1 MRRIGYQSLHH
12 TECLPAPPFA
22 RLKLIIIQFWK
33 VNEILRATGKY
44 PTKMLQRDFCYVP
57 FPESI
62 MYTDIVCFLASRK
75 HSGGVFYLSL
85 LCYYVS
91 VYSCVHFWRWKEMHQ
106 AKRSF
111 IVSTKIVT
119 HAEENKFEKFRIV
132 RSISVNK
139 TCCMML
145 HDDTATVNISKMASI
160 KQSANSTGDIQKET
174 LCTFA
179 Q

>member
-1 MRRIGYQSLHH
+1 MFAR
-12 TECLPAPPFA
+12 PPFA

-44 PTKMLQRDFCYVP
+44 PAKMLQRDFCYVP
-57 FPESI
+57 FLESI
-62 MYTDIVCFLASRK
+62 MCTDIVCFLASRK
-75 HSGGVFYLSL
+75 HSGGVLFIFIVL
-85 LCYYVS
+85 LYVS
-91 VYSCVHFWRWKEMHQ
+91 VYFCVHFWRWKEMHQ

-145 HDDTATVNISKMASI
+145 HDDTSNSKYLENGVHKTERKFHRGYTEKKRCARSHSNT
-160 KQSANSTGDIQKET
+160 KLVK
-174 LCTFA
+174 
-179 Q
+179 